1 MQSISHDRR
10 EFIAKSFCL
19 AGAAGLGAFDLLA
32 VAAQAQTPPRPI
44 RRSERYDDSFI
55 TERKP
60 FKWPGNNTLAV
71 WFAPNV
77 EVWQYDSAFGVGISP
92 NPTNYV
98 PDVFNYAWREYGI
111 RVGLWRIAD
120 VFDAAGVKATVA
132 LNSQV
137 CDVFP
142 KAIEEMKKRG
152 WEFMGHGATNSNT
165 LAGLAPEQERDTIR
179 AVLKTIEQAT
189 GKRPRGWLGPG
200 LIETH
205 NTLDIL
211 AEEGVQ
217 YCGDWNNDDQPYPMK
232 VKSGKMFSIPYC
244 NEIND
249 IPLFIRKGYTGEQYL
264 RSMIDQFDALHAD
277 SSKQP
282 RVMGVPLHPMIIG
295 QPLRIKYLERAISHM
310 KERQGVGSPPA
321 AKSSTPTTDPAVAW
335 RDALTMA
342 ARSSRICSRN
352 EAPLERAAPDLANRA
367 LDAVLRAARLEVAGP
382 SNLAQWIRPSDLG
395 DRPKSQAARP
405 VIRPP
410 IRRAYPA
417 EVCPPARRTFSSG
430 QPDHRPAAE

>member
-1 MQSISHDRR
+1 MQSIGHDRR

-19 AGAAGLGAFDLLA
+19 VGAAGFGAFDLLA

-44 RRSERYDDSFI
+44 RRSDRYDNSFI

-77 EVWQYDSAFGVGISP
+77 EVWQYNSAFGVGISP

-264 RSMIDQFDALHAD
+264 RSVYRSI
-277 SSKQP
+277 
-282 RVMGVPLHPMIIG
+282 RC
-295 QPLRIKYLERAISHM
+295 
-310 KERQGVGSPPA
+310 
-321 AKSSTPTTDPAVAW
+321 
-335 RDALTMA
+335 A
-342 ARSSRICSRN
+342 ARRQQQATPRHGRS
-352 EAPLERAAPDLANRA
+352 AASDDHRSTLAHQVSGARH
-367 LDAVLRAARLEVAGP
+367 RPYEGAARRMVRHR
-382 SNLAQWIRPSDLG
+382 QR
-395 DRPKSQAARP
+395 
-405 VIRPP
+405 
-410 IRRAYPA
+410 
-417 EVCPPARRTFSSG
+417 
-430 QPDHRPAAE
+430 DHRRLPELGVRSATPNWICVTISPEVGASPAAETRRVRAALYGFAAPANSAGDLSAAGGTILSPADADVTEVALVGCSMGF